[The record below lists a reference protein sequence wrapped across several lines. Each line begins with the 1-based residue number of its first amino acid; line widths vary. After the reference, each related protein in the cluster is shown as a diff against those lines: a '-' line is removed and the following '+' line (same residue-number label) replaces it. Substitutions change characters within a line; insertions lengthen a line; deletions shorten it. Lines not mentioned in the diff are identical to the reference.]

1 MASSLAALI
10 KRSQPEEILLPVKP
24 WWVALTLLA
33 AFIFNL
39 LPWSGVGAIVRPD
52 LFALTLLYWCIREP
66 RLVGVGIAWL
76 CGLFTDVVEGNL
88 LGQHALAYAILA
100 YAAEFFHRRVLRFPL
115 WPQALHVLILLLVAQ
130 LAIVAT
136 RAMSGAPLPS
146 WTIWLASVSG
156 ALVWPLLSILLQ
168 APQRLKQSD

>member
-1 MASSLAALI
+1 MAALDKLI
-10 KRSQPEEILLPVKP
+10 RRQKPEEILLPVKP
-24 WWVALTLLA
+24 WWVALTLVA

-39 LPWSGVGAIVRPD
+39 LPWAGAGAIIRPD

-66 RLVGVGIAWL
+66 RLVGVGVAFV

-100 YAAEFFHRRVLRFPL
+100 FAAEFFHRRVLRFPL
-115 WPQALHVLILLLVAQ
+115 WPQALHVLVLLWVAQ
-130 LAIVAT
+130 LVVVAT

-146 WTIWLASVSG
+146 WTIWVAGLSG
-156 ALVWPLLSILLQ
+156 ALIWPALTLLLQ
-168 APQRLKQSD
+168 APQRPTNDD